1 MDRQTKTGF
10 HSYAQRD
17 DMLVDRFLELLA
29 PRLAT
34 RRQLELEL
42 WSDQVILVGEAWLE
56 EIERALEHCDFG
68 LLCLTPNFLASGF
81 IRDVEIPALLKP
93 GRVVIPV
100 ALEPLDLALSQLHGL
115 EDRQVFRYRPPGGTR
130 KLAFAECGGANC
142 LRFCDELVTQVVA
155 RLLKVVA
162 AR

>member
-1 MDRQTKTGF
+1 MARDTMTGF

-17 DMLVDRFLELLA
+17 AVLVNRLLDFLRPRLVTRRELEL
-29 PRLAT
+29 R
-34 RRQLELEL
+34 L
-42 WSDQVILVGEAWLE
+42 WSDQAILAGETWLE

-100 ALEPLDLALSQLHGL
+100 ALEPLDLALSRLHGP
-115 EDRQVFRYRPPGGTR
+115 EDHQVFRYRPPDSTR
-130 KLAFAECGGANC
+130 KLAFAECGGANR

-155 RLLKVVA
+155 RLLKVAA

>member
-1 MDRQTKTGF
+1 MDRETKTGF

-17 DMLVDRFLELLA
+17 VVLVDRFLELLA

-34 RRQLELEL
+34 RRQLKLQL
-42 WSDQVILVGEAWLE
+42 WSDRAILVGETWLE

-93 GRVVIPV
+93 GRVVMPV
-100 ALEPLDLALSQLHGL
+100 ALEPLELALSQLHGL
-115 EDRQVFRYRPPGGTR
+115 EDQQVFRYRPPGSTR
-130 KLAFAECGGANC
+130 KLAFAECAGANR
-142 LRFCDELVTQVVA
+142 LRFCDQLVTQVVA
-155 RLLKVVA
+155 RLLKA
-162 AR
+162 ATAR